1 MHKALAV
8 AYISYL
14 TGRSLYVALDET
26 CSSTKPI
33 KCGIPQGSLIG
44 PRLLIICMH
53 VISNV
58 STQLDST
65 FYIMLTIKL
74 LKVLV

>member
-1 MHKALAV
+1 MHKALAI

-14 TGRSLYVALDET
+14 TGRSRYVALDET

-33 KCGIPQGSLIG
+33 KCGIPQGSILG
-44 PRLLIICMH
+44 PRLLIIYMH

-58 STQLDST
+58 SNQLDST